1 MLAAT
6 GTSDPSG
13 WYPGGSQAGDCI
25 RHMTVTDSAG
35 LFADWEITGPD
46 AAAALGRP
54 AGPVPGQPLAV
65 QVHALRTLAGIV
77 EAAGIPGLDLRVGP
91 AGRYRE
97 IEIEVPAEAG
107 SPAERTAAVARLAG
121 VPGAAVREK
130 RGSVG
135 GWTWIC
141 ADTVADGHR
150 VHVFTGILAEDRPS
164 GDPEGDVR

>member
-1 MLAAT
+1 
-6 GTSDPSG
+6 
-13 WYPGGSQAGDCI
+13 
-25 RHMTVTDSAG
+25 MTVTDSAG
-35 LFADWEITGPD
+35 LFADWEVTGPD

-135 GWTWIC
+135 GWTWVC